1 MNVIINNTHNGIATL
16 PLIVCTNA
24 NIKAH
29 NIIKTDNNL
38 SLLKCELE
46 DAGHGGKS
54 GRDSAIEEIAFDF
67 SFILKIAKK
76 LNT

>member
-1 MNVIINNTHNGIATL
+1 M
-16 PLIVCTNA
+16 
-24 NIKAH
+24 
-29 NIIKTDNNL
+29 
-38 SLLKCELE
+38 LLKCELE

-54 GRDSAIEEIAFDF
+54 GRDSAIEEIAFDY